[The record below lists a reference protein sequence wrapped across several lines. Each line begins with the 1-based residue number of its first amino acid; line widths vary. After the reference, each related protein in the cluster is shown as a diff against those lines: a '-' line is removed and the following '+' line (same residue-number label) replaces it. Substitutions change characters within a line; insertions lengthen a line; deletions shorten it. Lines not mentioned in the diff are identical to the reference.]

1 MALGSAVIMGVG
13 PGLGRSIAR
22 TFAQAG
28 YPVAMLARDQAKL
41 DGYAAEI
48 APGRRDV
55 RGYAADAADPDGL
68 RAVLRAAI
76 AELGAPDVLVYNIA
90 VVRKDA
96 PVGGDDADWADVL
109 AVNVL
114 GGRVAADAV
123 LPELRGGRGSLLFT
137 GGGFAL
143 RPNREYASLTVGKA
157 GLRAYVQVL
166 HDQLAGTGVH
176 VPSVMIT
183 EALGS
188 EPRYEPA
195 VIARSYLELHNQPE
209 SEWQPELMRY

>member
-1 MALGSAVIMGVG
+1 
-13 PGLGRSIAR
+13 
-22 TFAQAG
+22 
-28 YPVAMLARDQAKL
+28 
-41 DGYAAEI
+41 
-48 APGRRDV
+48 
-55 RGYAADAADPDGL
+55 
-68 RAVLRAAI
+68 
-76 AELGAPDVLVYNIA
+76 
-90 VVRKDA
+90 
-96 PVGGDDADWADVL
+96 
-109 AVNVL
+109 VL

>member
-1 MALGSAVIMGVG
+1 MALGSAVIVGVG
-13 PGLGRSIAR
+13 PGLGRSITR

>member
-1 MALGSAVIMGVG
+1 M
-13 PGLGRSIAR
+13 
-22 TFAQAG
+22 
-28 YPVAMLARDQAKL
+28 
-41 DGYAAEI
+41 
-48 APGRRDV
+48 
-55 RGYAADAADPDGL
+55 
-68 RAVLRAAI
+68 
-76 AELGAPDVLVYNIA
+76 LVYNIA
-90 VVRKDA
+90 VVQHDS
-96 PVGGDDADWADVL
+96 PIGGSDEDWVNTL

-114 GGRVAADAV
+114 GGRVAADAI

-157 GLRAYVQVL
+157 GLRAYVRVL

-176 VPSVMIT
+176 VTSVMIT
-183 EALGS
+183 QALGS
-188 EPRYEPA
+188 EARYEPT

>member
-28 YPVAMLARDQAKL
+28 YPVAMLARDHAKL
-41 DGYAAEI
+41 DGNAAEI
-48 APGRRDV
+48 APGRRNV
-55 RGYAADAADPDGL
+55 RGYAADAANPDGL
-68 RAVLRAAI
+68 RAALRAAI

-143 RPNREYASLTVGKA
+143 RPNREYAS
-157 GLRAYVQVL
+157 
-166 HDQLAGTGVH
+166 
-176 VPSVMIT
+176 
-183 EALGS
+183 
-188 EPRYEPA
+188 
-195 VIARSYLELHNQPE
+195 
-209 SEWQPELMRY
+209 